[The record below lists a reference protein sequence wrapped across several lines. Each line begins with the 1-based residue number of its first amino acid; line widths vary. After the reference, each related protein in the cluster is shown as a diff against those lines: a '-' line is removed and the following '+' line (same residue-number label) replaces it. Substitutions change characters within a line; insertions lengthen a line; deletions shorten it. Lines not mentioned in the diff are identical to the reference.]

1 MSEAISAP
9 GNEASGG
16 NRAFW
21 SIAAVIVLCFL
32 LIYLGLRD
40 MTPENF
46 LKTVPVSVMVVMDD
60 EPIDGVQVTFIPVD
74 AEPWQRPAAGT
85 TDTAGRC
92 MISTA
97 RFDDGATPGY
107 YLVGIAKSPKRFMRM
122 ANPALALQNVGTGR
136 MGTASAP
143 GAGGMGGGMAGGM
156 PGGMPGLG
164 GGGDPTQMYRAAMS
178 GGQSSGDESELP
190 ARYMRLDSSGLSA
203 QVKEDGD
210 NDFVF
215 TLSR

>member
-32 LIYLGLRD
+32 LIYLALRD
-40 MTPENF
+40 MGPRNF
-46 LKTVPVSVMVVMDD
+46 LNTVPVSVMVMMDD
-60 EPIDGVQVTFIPVD
+60 EPIDGVQVMFFPVD

-92 MISTA
+92 MITTA

-122 ANPALALQNVGTGR
+122 ANPAFALQNVGTGR
-136 MGTASAP
+136 MGTDSAP
-143 GAGGMGGGMAGGM
+143 GGRMAGGM
-156 PGGMPGLG
+156 LGPGGMPGPG
-164 GGGDPTQMYRAAMS
+164 DGGGDPTRMYRSAMS
-178 GGQSSGDESELP
+178 GGQLPEYESELP
-190 ARYMRLDSSGLSA
+190 ARYMQLDASGLSA
-203 QVKEDGD
+203 QVIEDGD